1 MKSIILSVLLFVQ
14 FVSIYP
20 HSLGNDV
27 LPASLLKLGQ
37 RVTQDNYELV
47 DGQVKF
53 SSLDQDKPVP
63 LCSGH
68 NRTETRNAVINENLR
83 WYNLGNGKHAVL
95 TIIDSKFS
103 SEHRN
108 NIRRGM
114 NIMQEKLCL
123 EFWVYSNA
131 NDLQGWDYAFIHGD
145 NGGCSSWIGRLGQGK
160 QDVTLQGSCVTD
172 IPTIIH
178 ELLHLVGLHHEHQR
192 SDRDQYVDILLDNVE
207 PAYQF
212 AFDLLSDSE
221 YTTYGQRYDTTSIMH
236 YNQQAFSKNGQD
248 TIRSKD
254 GRSIGWNKDMTEG
267 DIYKVKQMYNCQ

>member
-1 MKSIILSVLLFVQ
+1 LSLVLFVQ

-20 HSLGNDV
+20 HSLRSGV
-27 LPASLLKLGQ
+27 LPESLLKLGQ
-37 RVTQDNYELV
+37 KVTQDNYEIV
-47 DGQVKF
+47 DENEAK
-53 SSLDQDKPVP
+53 SSSDDQDRPVP

-68 NRTETRNAVINENLR
+68 NRTETKNAVINENLR

-95 TIIDSKFS
+95 TVIDPKFS
-103 SEHRN
+103 AEHRN

-114 NIMQEKLCL
+114 NIIQERVCL
-123 EFWVYSNA
+123 EFWVYNSE
-131 NDLQGWDYAFIHGD
+131 NDVKDWDYAFIHGD

-192 SDRDQYVDILLDNVE
+192 ADRDQYVDILLQNVE
-207 PAYQF
+207 DQYRF
-212 AFDLLSDSE
+212 AFDLLSDRE
-221 YTTYGQRYDTTSIMH
+221 YTTYGQSYDTTSVMH

-254 GRSIGWNKDMTEG
+254 GRSIGWNKDMTAG
-267 DIYKVKQMYNCQ
+267 DIYKVKQMYKCQ